1 MAICD
6 SLLIVSRTNTN
17 GVRQVVSAGQGLPQI
32 TLSENSQK
40 VAHQQDHQHCAKA
53 YPRTSAPAP
62 PAVTVVSSAPS
73 ENERQNNDEYDE
85 HLSSPFTLGRNL
97 PGLFQRFEF
106 TKHLAQ
112 PELIEEPVLSECSG
126 TCLSSVGLDGAWLAR
141 VRRPPSGPRN
151 TCGPRF
157 YCPEVA
163 F

>member
-62 PAVTVVSSAPS
+62 SAVTVVSSAPS

-85 HLSSPFTLGRNL
+85 HLSSPFTPGRNF
-97 PGLFQRFEF
+97 PDYF
-106 TKHLAQ
+106 
-112 PELIEEPVLSECSG
+112 SD
-126 TCLSSVGLDGAWLAR
+126 LSSLSTL
-141 VRRPPSGPRN
+141 PSPSLSKSL
-151 TCGPRF
+151 
-157 YCPEVA
+157 Y
-163 F
+163 